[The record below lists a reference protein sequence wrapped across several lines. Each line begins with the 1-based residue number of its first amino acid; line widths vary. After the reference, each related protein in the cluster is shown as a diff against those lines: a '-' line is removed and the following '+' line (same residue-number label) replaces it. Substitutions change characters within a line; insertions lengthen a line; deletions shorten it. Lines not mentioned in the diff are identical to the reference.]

1 MEVRVKTFLSGNVK
15 ILAYEDPK
23 EFKYRNSQP
32 FDLFNIYASVL
43 VFYYKDMVDLICLY
57 MYRSM
62 FSKSLDM
69 CTTKLIVIG
78 YDENANS

>member
-1 MEVRVKTFLSGNVK
+1 MEVRVKTILSGNVK

-43 VFYYKDMVDLICLY
+43 VLY
-57 MYRSM
+57 RLM